1 MPFSLPL
8 DYLNYKPFENRAVYM
23 CAKFSCWKYRGQ
35 TQFRCSSL
43 MNPKPARHSKQ
54 TEELRAHTTQEIC
67 LKCSLN
73 VQYGR
78 ETEHLKSKGERWH
91 SHLPLLTAK
100 PAFLPLIS
108 WYHCR
113 QSLTLVVLVQYHQTP
128 QIFLIFLI
136 PFIAPAF
143 AAFLSRARISILLM
157 IRFIFRYVAQH

>member
-1 MPFSLPL
+1 M
-8 DYLNYKPFENRAVYM
+8 
-23 CAKFSCWKYRGQ
+23 GQ
-35 TQFRCSSL
+35 TQFRCCSL

-54 TEELRAHTTQEIC
+54 REELRAHTTQEIC

-108 WYHCR
+108 WYRCR

-128 QIFLIFLI
+128 QIFLIFL
-136 PFIAPAF
+136 FNSF
-143 AAFLSRARISILLM
+143 HCSCFCCISQQSTHFNFTHDQIHFQICSTALEGFK
-157 IRFIFRYVAQH
+157 RP